1 MALMKRQPR
10 GPKKFRSKN
19 NETGKDFWDKEYSAK
34 RGEHL
39 AMSTEPSEDLEK
51 FTRWLERQYGRE
63 FLNPLAN
70 VLDLGCGNG
79 RNVVYLAENFGL
91 RGTGYDIST
100 QAIVEAKKLHAQV
113 RGSLPLSFAVRS
125 LKEGL
130 PLPDDSQ
137 TIVLD
142 MMVSHFLSKDE
153 RKNLIKE
160 IFRVLKP
167 GGWLFMKTFLRDED
181 IHVERL
187 LREYPADEAGS
198 YIHPEIGVAE
208 HTFHEEEI
216 LEDLSPFF
224 VHKITK
230 SHRHKADT
238 GSKRRSMSIY
248 AQKVTK

>member
-1 MALMKRQPR
+1 MKRQPR
-10 GPKKFRSKN
+10 GPKKFRKN
-19 NETGKDFWDKEYSAK
+19 NKETGRDFWDKEYSVK

-51 FTRWLERQYGRE
+51 FTRWLERQYGKE
-63 FLNPLAN
+63 FLNPLIS

-79 RNVVYLAENFGL
+79 RNLVYLADNYGV
-91 RGTGYDIST
+91 RGVGYDISK
-100 QAIVEAKKLHAQV
+100 QAIIEAKKLHGQV
-113 RGSLPLSFAVRS
+113 RGSMPLVFEARS
-125 LKEGL
+125 LTEPI
-130 PLPDDSQ
+130 PLADNSQ
-137 TIVLD
+137 NIVLD
-142 MMVSHFLSKDE
+142 MMVSHFLNKAE
-153 RKNLIKE
+153 REALIKE

-208 HTFHEEEI
+208 HTFHEDEI
-216 LEDLSPFF
+216 SADLSEYFF
-224 VHKITK
+224 IHKITK

-248 AQKVTK
+248 AQKASK